1 MSPTALPPLS
11 PALTGVESGPL
22 TQVIEARW
30 TMAYAAA
37 AGTRHPRYFD
47 TTAAGGPAVH
57 PLFAVCYEWPLLV
70 ALRATVL
77 GEALA
82 RRSVHA
88 THRLAVHRPPRPGEA
103 VTTSARVTGVT
114 PRRAG
119 TLLGVRLTTLDAAG
133 APVTTTDYGT
143 LLRGVAVEG
152 TPAASPGRAAPASVP
167 PWEPRWSE
175 RVEVA
180 AHAAHVYTE
189 CARIWNPIHTDLA
202 VARAAGLPGPI
213 LHGTATLALA
223 LSLIVERDLGDE
235 PARVREVTVR
245 FSGMV
250 PLPSAL
256 TVRSGPWAQGV
267 LRFDAVGAGGE
278 PVLSEGAI
286 TT

>member
-1 MSPTALPPLS
+1 MSPSALPALS
-11 PALTGVESGPL
+11 PALIGVKSGPL
-22 TQVIEARW
+22 TQVIDARW
-30 TMAYAAA
+30 TMAHAAA
-37 AGTRHPRYFD
+37 AGVRNPRYFD
-47 TTAAGGPAVH
+47 TAAAGGPAVH

-70 ALRATVL
+70 ALREKIL

-88 THRLAVHRPPRPGEA
+88 THRLAVHRPPRAGEA
-103 VTTSARVTGVT
+103 VTTRARVTGVM
-114 PRRAG
+114 PRRSGA
-119 TLLGVRLTTLDAAG
+119 LLGVRLTTLDAG
-133 APVTTTDYGT
+133 GSPVTTTDYGT

-152 TPAASPGRAAPASVP
+152 RPAAARDRAAPASLP

-223 LSLIVERDLGDE
+223 LSLIVERDLGGE
-235 PARVREVTVR
+235 PARVREVAVR

-250 PLPSAL
+250 PLPSTL
-256 TVRSGPWAQGV
+256 TVRAGPWAQG
-267 LRFDAVGAGGE
+267 LLPFDAAAAGGE
-278 PVLSEGAI
+278 SVLSEGAI